1 LRIGK
6 ENPLLKLNKKKKQ
19 NNPGGCLDFLTNIK
33 LSVIRKYIMGIGI
46 NQNG

>member
-6 ENPLLKLNKKKKQ
+6 ENPLLKLNKKKQ
-19 NNPGGCLDFLTNIK
+19 NNPGGPLDFLTNIK